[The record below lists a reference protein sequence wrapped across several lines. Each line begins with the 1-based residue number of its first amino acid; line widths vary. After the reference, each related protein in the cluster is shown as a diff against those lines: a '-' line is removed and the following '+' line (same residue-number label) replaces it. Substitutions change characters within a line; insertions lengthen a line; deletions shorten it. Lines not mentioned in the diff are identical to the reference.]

1 MSAKNELDKT
11 ENKKKTGGKRP
22 SSGLPIAGGKDLV
35 NATFPGKELTPRE
48 IVAEL
53 DKYIVGQKKA
63 KRAVAVALRNRI
75 RRLKLESDMRE
86 DIAPK
91 NILMIGPTGVGK
103 TEIARRLAKLAGSPF
118 IKVEATKY
126 TEVGYV
132 GRDVE
137 SMIRD
142 LMAAGIQ
149 MVKQEMQETVTTEAE
164 KRAEDALLDLL
175 LPGTGKK
182 RKESKPQPGPVV
194 RPMGTFSINSDNA
207 SGSGPALMGTAIQV
221 GIPVFR
227 KKSNDEDT
235 ETREENEEHE
245 AGEKQTQEDK
255 SEEAAVKDSS
265 TREKFRT
272 MLREGKLEDRMV
284 EITVN
289 QNPQFPSFEMMGG
302 GFEDLE
308 SSLSGIAGFFGG
320 GKKKKLVTVS
330 RAREILIGEELEK
343 LVDRDRVSDEARQ
356 RVEETGIVF
365 IDEIDKIAVKG
376 ERGGGGPDV
385 SREGVQ
391 RDILPIVE
399 GATVNTKWGP
409 VNTDHILFVAA
420 GAFNVSKPSDLIPEL
435 QGRFPLRVELDS
447 LGKDDFLRILTEPK
461 NALTK
466 QYIELLATEEVTIEF
481 TPEAIDRL
489 AALAADVNS
498 RLENIGARRLHTIM
512 EALLEE
518 LSFEAPDIA
527 PTQVSITEAY
537 VNEKLTDLVMDQ
549 DLGRYI
555 L

>member
-1 MSAKNELDKT
+1 MN
-11 ENKKKTGGKRP
+11 ENKQINEKLNK
-22 SSGLPIAGGKDLV
+22 
-35 NATFPGKELTPRE
+35 LTPKE

-75 RRLKLESDMRE
+75 RRLKLEPELRE

-103 TEIARRLAKLAGSPF
+103 TEVARRLAKLAGSPF
-118 IKVEATKY
+118 LKVEATKY

-137 SMIRD
+137 SMVRD
-142 LMAAGIQ
+142 LMAAGFQ
-149 MVKQEMQETVTTEAE
+149 MVKQEMQEAVVQEAE
-164 KRAEDALLDLL
+164 KRAEEALLDLL
-175 LPGTGKK
+175 LPSNGKK
-182 RKESKPQPGPVV
+182 REDRKTKPAPVV
-194 RPMGTFSINSDNA
+194 RPMGTFSINPENS
-207 SGSGPALMGTAIQV
+207 SGSIIGTTLQV
-221 GIPVFR
+221 GIPVFSQ
-227 KKSNDEDT
+227 KAAAEIANDGIKAATIEDGSVADEISIE
-235 ETREENEEHE
+235 ETKE
-245 AGEKQTQEDK
+245 GDDK
-255 SEEAAVKDSS
+255 FKA
-265 TREKFRT
+265 TREKLRI
-272 MLREGKLEDRMV
+272 MLREGKLDDRPV
-284 EITVN
+284 ELMVN
-289 QNPQFPSFEMMGG
+289 QNPQFPTIEMMGANMD
-302 GFEDLE
+302 DLE

-320 GKKKKLVTVS
+320 GKKKKVVTVA
-330 RAREILIGEELEK
+330 RAKEILKAEEAEK

-356 RVEETGIVF
+356 RVEETGIIF

-376 ERGGGGPDV
+376 ERGGGHDV

-409 VNTDHILFVAA
+409 VNTDHILFIAA

-461 NALTK
+461 NALIK
-466 QYIELLATEEVTIEF
+466 QYTELLATEDVKINF
-481 TPEAIDRL
+481 TPEAVEHL
-489 AALAADVNS
+489 AALAAEVNS
-498 RLENIGARRLHTIM
+498 KLENIGARRLHTIM
-512 EALLEE
+512 ETLLEE
-518 LSFEAPDIA
+518 LSFEASDI
-527 PTQVSITEAY
+527 TGTNIDITVDY
-537 VNEKLTDLVMDQ
+537 VNEKLSEIVKDQ

>member
-1 MSAKNELDKT
+1 MNEKL
-11 ENKKKTGGKRP
+11 NK
-22 SSGLPIAGGKDLV
+22 
-35 NATFPGKELTPRE
+35 LTPKE

-75 RRLKLESDMRE
+75 RRLKLEPELRE

-149 MVKQEMQETVTTEAE
+149 MVRQEMQESVTQEAE
-164 KRAEDALLDLL
+164 KRAEEELLDLL
-175 LPGTGKK
+175 LPNNNKK
-182 RKESKPQPGPVV
+182 NKDRKPKSAPVV
-194 RPMGTFSINSDNA
+194 RPMGSFSINSEN
-207 SGSGPALMGTAIQV
+207 SNSSIIGTTLQV
-221 GIPVFR
+221 GIPIFNQ
-227 KKSNDEDT
+227 KKAQEQDDQNASDNEKINNEDVL
-235 ETREENEEHE
+235 EEPKEVD
-245 AGEKQTQEDK
+245 DK
-255 SEEAAVKDSS
+255 LKA
-265 TREKFRT
+265 TREKLRA
-272 MLREGKLEDRMV
+272 MLHEGKLDDRPVELMV
-284 EITVN
+284 S
-289 QNPQFPSFEMMGG
+289 QNPQFPAIEMMGASM
-302 GFEDLE
+302 EDIE
-308 SSLSGIAGFFGG
+308 SSISGIAGIFGG
-320 GKKKKLVTVS
+320 GKKKKVVTVS
-330 RAREILIGEELEK
+330 RAKEILKAEEAEK
-343 LVDRDRVSDEARQ
+343 LVDRERVSDEARQ
-356 RVEETGIVF
+356 RVEETGIIF

-376 ERGGGGPDV
+376 DRGSGPDV

-409 VNTDHILFVAA
+409 VNTDHILFIAA

-461 NALTK
+461 NALLR
-466 QYIELLATEEVTIEF
+466 QYTELLATEEVKINF
-481 TPEAIDRL
+481 TPEAVEHLASL
-489 AALAADVNS
+489 AAEVNS
-498 RLENIGARRLHTIM
+498 KLENIGARRLHTIM
-512 EALLEE
+512 ETLLEE
-518 LSFEAPDIA
+518 LSFEASDIA
-527 PTQVSITEAY
+527 PVNISITIDY
-537 VNEKLTDLVMDQ
+537 VNEKLADIVKDQ

>member
-1 MSAKNELDKT
+1 MGDQIMKGDRAGADKSLLRGDEL
-11 ENKKKTGGKRP
+11 
-22 SSGLPIAGGKDLV
+22 S
-35 NATFPGKELTPRE
+35 PRE

-63 KRAVAVALRNRI
+63 KRAVAVALRNRV
-75 RRLKLESDMRE
+75 RRLKLDPDMRE
-86 DIAPK
+86 DITPK

-103 TEIARRLAKLAGSPF
+103 TEIARRLAKLVLSPF

-142 LMAAGIQ
+142 LAAVSFQ
-149 MVKQEMQETVTTEAE
+149 MVKQEMQEKVKAEAE
-164 KRAEDALLDLL
+164 KRAEEALLDLL
-175 LPGTGKK
+175 LPLPGKK
-182 RKESKPQPGPVV
+182 AREAKPKPGPMV
-194 RPMGTFSINSDNA
+194 RPFSINN
-207 SGSGPALMGTAIQV
+207 SGKLGIMGATIQV
-221 GIPVFR
+221 GFPVS
-227 KKSNDEDT
+227 KQIADSEDPVQ
-235 ETREENEEHE
+235 EE
-245 AGEKQTQEDK
+245 AGPAEAGGGQEFAEKDN
-255 SEEAAVKDSS
+255 S
-265 TREKFRT
+265 TREKLRA
-272 MLREGKLEDRMV
+272 MLREGKLEDRTV
-284 EITVN
+284 EISVN
-289 QNPQFPSFEMMGG
+289 QTPQFPGMDMMTGLGEFGTGISELVNVLGG
-302 GFEDLE
+302 
-308 SSLSGIAGFFGG
+308 SQKNKVLSV
-320 GKKKKLVTVS
+320 K
-330 RAREILIGEELEK
+330 RAREVLINEEAEK
-343 LVDRDRVSDEARQ
+343 LIDWDRVSDEARQ

-376 ERGGGGPDV
+376 QRGGGPDV

-409 VNTDHILFVAA
+409 VDTSHILFIAA
-420 GAFNVSKPSDLIPEL
+420 GAFNISKPSDLIPEL

-447 LGKDDFLRILTEPK
+447 LGEEDFLRILTEPK

-466 QYIELLATEEVTIEF
+466 QYVALLSTEGIDVSF
-481 TPEAIDRL
+481 TPDAIKRL

-512 EALLEE
+512 EALLEK

-527 PTQVSITEAY
+527 PAVISITPEY
-537 VNEKLTDLVMDQ
+537 VDDKLAGVVKDQ

>member
-1 MSAKNELDKT
+1 MSSQHTGKKNNLSVKKNEKNLD
-11 ENKKKTGGKRP
+11 R
-22 SSGLPIAGGKDLV
+22 
-35 NATFPGKELTPRE
+35 LTPRE
-48 IVAEL
+48 IVVEL

-149 MVKQEMQETVTTEAE
+149 MVKQEMQESVTVEAE
-164 KRAEDALLDLL
+164 KRAEEALLDLL
-175 LPGTGKK
+175 LPGTSKK
-182 RKESKPQPGPVV
+182 RKEPKPQPRPVV
-194 RPMGTFSINSDNA
+194 RPVGTFSINPDTN
-207 SGSGPALMGTAIQV
+207 GGTGPSLMGAAIQV
-221 GIPVFR
+221 GIPSLFR
-227 KKSNDEDT
+227 NTQDD
-235 ETREENEEHE
+235 
-245 AGEKQTQEDK
+245 AGTGQEDVEDQEAK
-255 SEEAAVKDSS
+255 DAVPEEPGPEGAAPGKDAS

-272 MLREGKLEDRMV
+272 MLREGKLEDKIV
-284 EITVN
+284 EITVT
-289 QNPQFPSFEMMGG
+289 QNPQFPAFEMMGG
-302 GFEDLE
+302 GLEDLE

-320 GKKKKLVTVS
+320 GKKKKLLTVS
-330 RAREILIGEELEK
+330 RAREILKAEESEK
-343 LVDRDRVSDEARQ
+343 LIDRDRVSDEARQ

-447 LGKDDFLRILTEPK
+447 LGKEDFLRILTEPK

-466 QYIELLATEEVTIEF
+466 QYIDLLATEQVDINF
-481 TPEAIDRL
+481 TPDAVERL
-489 AALAADVNS
+489 AALAAEVNS

-527 PTQVSITEAY
+527 PTKISITETY
-537 VNEKLTDLVMDQ
+537 VNEKLTDLVTDH

>member
-1 MSAKNELDKT
+1 MKE
-11 ENKKKTGGKRP
+11 KRDG
-22 SSGLPIAGGKDLV
+22 SSKD
-35 NATFPGKELTPRE
+35 LTPRE

-75 RRLKLESDMRE
+75 RRLKISAEMR
-86 DIAPK
+86 DDVTPK

-103 TEIARRLAKLAGSPF
+103 TEIARRLAKLTGSPF

-142 LMAAGIQ
+142 LMAAGVQ
-149 MVKQEMQETVTTEAE
+149 MVKQEMQESVNVEAE
-164 KRAEDALLDLL
+164 KRAEEALLDLL

-182 RKESKPQPGPVV
+182 TKEKPPPVV
-194 RPMGTFSINSDNA
+194 RPMGTFTIPTNDN
-207 SGSGPALMGTAIQV
+207 SGSSLMGTAIQI
-221 GIPVFR
+221 GIPSGMAQGVPPG
-227 KKSNDEDT
+227 
-235 ETREENEEHE
+235 NEEVISE
-245 AGEKQTQEDK
+245 AEDLAEPVPNPTK
-255 SEEAAVKDSS
+255 
-265 TREKFRT
+265 EKFRK
-272 MLREGKLEDRMV
+272 MLREGKLEDKTV
-284 EITVN
+284 EIIVSQT
-289 QNPQFPSFEMMGG
+289 PQFPAIEMMGG
-302 GFEDLE
+302 NMEDLE

-320 GKKKKLVTVS
+320 GKKKKVVTVK
-330 RAREILIGEELEK
+330 RAREILISEESEK
-343 LVDRDRVSDEARQ
+343 LIDRDRVSDEARQ

-365 IDEIDKIAVKG
+365 IDELDKIAIKG
-376 ERGGGGPDV
+376 DRGGGPDV

-399 GATVNTKWGP
+399 GATVTTKWGP
-409 VNTDHILFVAA
+409 VNTEHILFIAA
-420 GAFNVSKPSDLIPEL
+420 GAFNIAKPSDLIPEL

-466 QYIELLATEEVTIEF
+466 QYVELLATENVEIEF
-481 TPEAIDRL
+481 SPEAIEHL
-489 AALAADVNS
+489 AALAAEVNS

-518 LSFEAPDIA
+518 LSFEAPDISPA
-527 PTQVSITEAY
+527 KVQITIDY
-537 VNEKLTDLVMDQ
+537 VDEKLKTLVKDQ

>member
-1 MSAKNELDKT
+1 MSEKNLD
-11 ENKKKTGGKRP
+11 R
-22 SSGLPIAGGKDLV
+22 
-35 NATFPGKELTPRE
+35 LTPRE

-75 RRLKLESDMRE
+75 RRLKLDPEVRE

-142 LMAAGIQ
+142 LMAAGVQ
-149 MVKQEMQETVTTEAE
+149 MIKQEMQETVNADAE
-164 KRAEDALLDLL
+164 KRAEEALLDLL

-182 RKESKPQPGPVV
+182 PKEAKSPENPVV
-194 RPMGTFSINSDNA
+194 RPVGAFSINPNNSN
-207 SGSGPALMGTAIQV
+207 GSLMGAAIQV
-221 GIPVFR
+221 GIPISR
-227 KKSNDEDT
+227 RDTQETSNDGIDSS
-235 ETREENEEHE
+235 
-245 AGEKQTQEDK
+245 
-255 SEEAAVKDSS
+255 SEEPAAGAKRNAGNQKDS
-265 TREKFRT
+265 TREKFRV
-272 MLREGKLEDRMV
+272 MLRDGKLEDRLV
-284 EITVN
+284 EITVS
-289 QNPQFPSFEMMGG
+289 QTPQFPAFEMMGG
-302 GFEDLE
+302 GMEELE

-320 GKKKKLVTVS
+320 GKKKKLLPVS
-330 RAREILIGEELEK
+330 RAREILIAEESEK
-343 LVDRDRVSDEARQ
+343 LIDRDRVSDEARQ
-356 RVEETGIVF
+356 RVCETGIVF

-376 ERGGGGPDV
+376 DRGGGPDV
-385 SREGVQ
+385 SRDGVQ

-399 GATVNTKWGP
+399 GAVVNTKWGP
-409 VNTDHILFVAA
+409 VDTSHILFVAA

-435 QGRFPLRVELDS
+435 QGRFPLRVELEP
-447 LGKDDFLRILTEPK
+447 LGKAEFLRILTEPK

-466 QYIELLATEEVTIEF
+466 QYIDLLATEGVEIEF
-481 TPEAIDRL
+481 TPDSIDRL
-489 AALAADVNS
+489 AALAAEVNS

-527 PTQVSITEAY
+527 PTKISITESY
-537 VNEKLTDLVMDQ
+537 VNERLQ
-549 DLGRYI
+549 DLAVDNDLGKYI

>member
-1 MSAKNELDKT
+1 MKT
-11 ENKKKTGGKRP
+11 EKQ
-22 SSGLPIAGGKDLV
+22 AKDSV
-35 NATFPGKELTPRE
+35 SQLTPKQ
-48 IVAEL
+48 IVSEL

-75 RRLKLESDMRE
+75 RRLKLDPELRE

-103 TEIARRLAKLAGSPF
+103 TEIARRLAKLANSPF

-137 SMIRD
+137 SMVRD
-142 LMAAGIQ
+142 LMAAGFQ
-149 MVKQEMQETVTTEAE
+149 MVKQEMQDAVTVEAE
-164 KRAEDALLDLL
+164 KRTEEALLDLL
-175 LPGTGKK
+175 LPGSGKK
-182 RKESKPQPGPVV
+182 AKGQKNKPGPVM
-194 RPMGTFSINSDNA
+194 RPMGTFSINPENSN
-207 SGSGPALMGTAIQV
+207 GGLIGTAIQV
-221 GIPVFR
+221 GIPIF
-227 KKSNDEDT
+227 KDKGQEEEGSQAEQEYEEQADAT
-235 ETREENEEHE
+235 AEENAEPGD
-245 AGEKQTQEDK
+245 GEPKYN
-255 SEEAAVKDSS
+255 A

-272 MLREGKLEDRMV
+272 MLREGKLEDKTVELMV
-284 EITVN
+284 S
-289 QNPQFPSFEMMGG
+289 QSPQFPTIEMMGASM
-302 GFEDLE
+302 EDLE
-308 SSLSGIAGFFGG
+308 SSLSGFASFFGG
-320 GKKKKLVTVS
+320 GSKKKKVVTVA
-330 RAREILIGEELEK
+330 RAREIIKAEEAEK
-343 LVDRDRVSDEARQ
+343 LVDRDKVSDEARQ
-356 RVEETGIVF
+356 RVQETGIIF

-376 ERGGGGPDV
+376 ERGGGPDV

-409 VNTDHILFVAA
+409 VNTDHILFIAA

-466 QYIELLATEEVTIEF
+466 QYTELLGTEEVEIEFHPETIERIA
-481 TPEAIDRL
+481 AI
-489 AALAADVNS
+489 AAEVNS

-512 EALLEE
+512 EALLED
-518 LSFEAPDIA
+518 LSFDAPDISPA
-527 PTQVSITEAY
+527 KIPITVEY
-537 VNEKLTDLVMDQ
+537 VNEKLTDIVKDQ

>member
-1 MSAKNELDKT
+1 MSETKKNDKNLD
-11 ENKKKTGGKRP
+11 R
-22 SSGLPIAGGKDLV
+22 
-35 NATFPGKELTPRE
+35 LTPKE
-48 IVAEL
+48 IVTEL

-75 RRLKLESDMRE
+75 RRLKLDPEMRE

-103 TEIARRLAKLAGSPF
+103 TEIARRLARLANSPF

-137 SMIRD
+137 SMVRD

-149 MVKQEMQETVTTEAE
+149 MVKQEMQEKITSEVER
-164 KRAEDALLDLL
+164 RAEEALLDLL
-175 LPGTGKK
+175 LPGAGKK
-182 RKESKPQPGPVV
+182 RKDSKVGKPVV
-194 RPMGTFSINSDNA
+194 RPVGTFSINPND
-207 SGSGPALMGTAIQV
+207 SGAGLIGTAIQV
-221 GIPVFR
+221 GIPSFL
-227 KKSNDEDT
+227 KAGQPGAGADSGADETAAGIPD
-235 ETREENEEHE
+235 EE
-245 AGEKQTQEDK
+245 AG
-255 SEEAAVKDSS
+255 AAAAAGEQSA
-265 TREKFRT
+265 TREKIRA
-272 MLREGKLEDRMV
+272 MLREGKLEDRTV
-284 EITVN
+284 ELMVN
-289 QNPQFPSFEMMGG
+289 QSPQIPSFEMMGG
-302 GFEDLE
+302 GMEEIE

-320 GKKKKLVTVS
+320 NKKKKVVS
-330 RAREILIGEELEK
+330 VARAREILKAEESEK
-343 LVDRDRVSDEARQ
+343 LIDRDRVSDEARQ
-356 RVEETGIVF
+356 RVEQTGIIF
-365 IDEIDKIAVKG
+365 IDEIDKIAV
-376 ERGGGGPDV
+376 RGDMGGGPDV

-409 VNTDHILFVAA
+409 VNTDHVLFIAA

-435 QGRFPLRVELDS
+435 QGRFPLRVELES
-447 LGKDDFLRILTEPK
+447 LGKGEFLRILTEPK
-461 NALTK
+461 NALVK
-466 QYIELLATEEVTIEF
+466 QYMGLLATENVEIEF
-481 TPEAIDRL
+481 APEAVERL
-489 AALAADVNS
+489 AVLAADVNS

-527 PTQVSITEAY
+527 PAKISITVDY
-537 VNEKLTDLVMDQ
+537 VNEKLSGIVTDQ